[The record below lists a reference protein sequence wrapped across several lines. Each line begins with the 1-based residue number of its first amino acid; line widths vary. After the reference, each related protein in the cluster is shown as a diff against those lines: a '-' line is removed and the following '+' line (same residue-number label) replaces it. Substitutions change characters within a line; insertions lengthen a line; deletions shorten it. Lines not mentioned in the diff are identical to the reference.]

1 MVFINKRDTID
12 ESDFIGCTE
21 GFLVFFLS
29 VCRFE
34 YLLDLVQVR
43 RLNEVR
49 GRRAV
54 MEEGRVMEEVE
65 QVLNRM
71 LESNDRARAQ
81 KCILYNLLVITAVS
95 AL

>member
-21 GFLVFFLS
+21 GFLLFFLS

-34 YLLDLVQVR
+34 YLLDLVQV

-65 QVLNRM
+65 QGLNRM